1 MEKQELTDE
10 QLMEAIAGG
19 ERSAL
24 AELVRRHQ
32 DKALVLA
39 FRTLGRWNLAEDVA
53 QNAFLRIYQ
62 AAPRYQP
69 EAKFSTWFYRI
80 VVNLC
85 LDEKRREKKARTGS
99 DTIFDQITSTAESNP
114 EIVQRAQETKQ
125 AVWKAL
131 ARLNERERMAVV
143 LHRFEGFSHQQIA
156 ELTQWSPSAVESLI
170 VRGYQKLRKLLSEYR
185 ENP

>member
-1 MEKQELTDE
+1 MENQELTDE
-10 QLMEAIAGG
+10 QLMEAIAGKD
-19 ERSAL
+19 RYAL

-32 DKALVLA
+32 DKAIALA
-39 FRTLGRWNLAEDVA
+39 YRTLGRWELAEDVS
-53 QNAFLRIYQ
+53 QDAFLRVYH
-62 AAPRYQP
+62 AAPRYKP

-85 LDEKRREKKARTGS
+85 LDEKRREKKTRAGT
-99 DTIFDQITSTAESNP
+99 DTIFDQVMSSSASNP
-114 EIVQRAQETKQ
+114 EIIERNQETKQ

-131 ARLNERERMAVV
+131 GRLNERERMAVV
-143 LHRFEGFSHQQIA
+143 LHRFEGFSHLQIA

>member
-1 MEKQELTDE
+1 MEKQALTDE
-10 QLMEAIAGG
+10 QLMEAIAGKD
-19 ERSAL
+19 RYAL

-32 DKALVLA
+32 DKALGLA
-39 FRTLGRWNLAEDVA
+39 FRTLGRWDLAEDVA
-53 QNAFLRIYQ
+53 QNAFLRVYQ

-69 EAKFSTWFYRI
+69 EAKFSSWFYRI

-114 EIVQRAQETKQ
+114 EIVQRAQETKK

-131 ARLNERERMAVV
+131 GRLNERERMAVV